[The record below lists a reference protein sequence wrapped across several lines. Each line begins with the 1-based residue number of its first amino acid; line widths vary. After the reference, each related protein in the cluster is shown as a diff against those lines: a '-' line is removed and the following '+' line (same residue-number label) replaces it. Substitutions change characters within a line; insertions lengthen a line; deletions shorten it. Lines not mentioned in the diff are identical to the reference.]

1 MFNRTRNWY
10 NARSSTT
17 QICILLF
24 IVYLLR
30 MWGFGLY
37 QVPTGSMETTML
49 QGERFFAD
57 KFTVL
62 FRPINRGDI
71 ITFLDPTY
79 PYSSNKL
86 TLFIQKYVSLPFFP
100 QYRVIPIFGG
110 PSNWTKRVIGIPGD
124 RVQGMIEDGKP
135 VVYLN
140 GKKLDEPYLNKYPLI
155 AVWKRMDEHTGDWEY
170 FSRNQYLLDDY
181 IAHRSYDESKA
192 YEEQPFYHLSTDR
205 IIQGNFIEKMLKP
218 GTPTPKD
225 IFDRELGV
233 DEYWLMGDNRMG
245 SWDSRGWGPLKGS
258 LIHGH
263 VLFRIWSLD
272 SAESWPIVELI
283 KHPIDFFKR
292 IRWNRMM
299 QRVS

>member
-10 NARSSTT
+10 NARSSIT

-24 IVYLLR
+24 ILYLVR

-62 FRPINRGDI
+62 FGSINRGEI

-86 TLFIQKYVSLPFFP
+86 TLFIQKYVSLPFFLR
-100 QYRVIPIFGG
+100 YRAIPFFGG
-110 PSNWTKRVIGIPGD
+110 PLNWTKRVIGIPGD
-124 RVQGMIEDGKP
+124 HVQGMIEGGKP

-170 FSRNQYLLDDY
+170 LFRNQYLLDDY
-181 IAHRSYDESKA
+181 IAHRSYDESMPYKN
-192 YEEQPFYHLSTDR
+192 QPFYHLSTDR
-205 IIQGNFIEKMLKP
+205 IVQGDFIEKMLKA

-225 IFDRELGV
+225 IFDRTLGA
-233 DEYWLMGDNRMG
+233 DEYWLMGDNRTN
-245 SWDSRGWGPLKGS
+245 SWDSRGWGVLKGS
-258 LIHGH
+258 LIHGR
-263 VLFRIWSLD
+263 VLFRILSLD
-272 SAESWPIVELI
+272 LPESWLPLVLI
-283 KHPIDFFKR
+283 KHPINFWLKM
-292 IRWNRMM
+292 RWNCCL
-299 QRVS
+299 QYIK